1 MRSLALILALAVA
14 PSAHAAIVNF
24 SISLD
29 VAQATTALP
38 GASGGGS
45 GTATLDTATNQFS
58 WDFSYGGLTGTEVLA
73 HFHVGAPGFPGGIV
87 LPLPGGSPKI
97 GGETVSGLQA
107 ADILAGLWYA
117 NIHTDHSAGGEIR
130 GQVLLVPVCGNS
142 LVESGEECDDGN
154 TSDGD
159 GCSADCLV
167 EGGVPVL
174 PEPGLMLFAVLLL
187 GTSMLMLRHR
197 LRSRI

>member
-14 PSAHAAIVNF
+14 PSAHAAFVNF
-24 SISLD
+24 EITLD
-29 VAQATTALP
+29 VDQATTALP

-58 WDFSYGGLTGTEVLA
+58 WNFSYGGIAGTEILA
-73 HFHVGAPGFPGGIV
+73 HFHVGALGVPGGIV

-97 GGETVSGLQA
+97 GSETVSGLQA
-107 ADILAGLWYA
+107 ADILANLWYA
-117 NIHTDHSAGGEIR
+117 NIHTDHSGGGEIR
-130 GQVLLVPVCGNS
+130 GQVVRVAVCGNGS
-142 LVESGEECDDGN
+142 VESGEECDDGN

-167 EGGVPVL
+167 EGSGVPVL
-174 PEPGLMLFAVLLL
+174 PESCVVVRKSGGSSL
-187 GTSMLMLRHR
+187 
-197 LRSRI
+197 SR